1 MKLSPNYRYWG
12 QQGSVLTITLCI
24 GWMLGFFLFSYF
36 YLIVHQNSLVIRS
49 QNWNAALGMAE
60 AGVEEA
66 LGQLNP
72 GAPLP
77 VVDRTANGWGAPVGG
92 LYGPMTRQLG
102 GGSYGVLYTTDAFPV
117 IYATGYVKIAALS
130 ATLLRTVKVTTTNAP
145 LFSAGMVGIYGINL
159 NGNGVASDSFNS
171 ANTNLSSNG
180 MYDPLKTSTN
190 GDVASVFGIVNVG
203 NANIYGSVYLGPTAT
218 NSIAHNGLVTGGIS
232 NDFNVEFESVVLPP
246 GTAGWV
252 PPAAGPTTVD
262 GVSYQYAFG
271 YPGSP
276 NSSGNYALSGSSL
289 SGSIYVGTNT
299 QVTLLVTSSA
309 SVGNIRVAGQG
320 TNAGHVTLYM
330 DGASFTL
337 SGSNSVDGGNAT
349 NLTYYGTTNNTKVSL
364 SGNASFV
371 GTLYAPQANLKL
383 GGGGSNTYDFIGAIV
398 ANTVTVNGHFQ
409 FHFDEN
415 LALAGPKRGYVP
427 NSWQEL

>member
-1 MKLSPNYRYWG
+1 MELSSNRPHRK
-12 QQGSVLTITLCI
+12 QQGSVLTVTLI
-24 GWMLGFFLFSYF
+24 IAWMLGFFLFSYF
-36 YLIVHQNSLVIRS
+36 YLVVHQNGLVIRS

-60 AGVEEA
+60 AGIEEA

-77 VVDRTANGWGAPVGG
+77 VVDRTANGWGAPAGG
-92 LYGPMTRQLG
+92 LYGPMTRQLA
-102 GGSYGVLYTTDAFPV
+102 GGSYSVLYTTDAFPI
-117 IYATGYVKIAALS
+117 IYATGYVRIPALS
-130 ATLLRTVKVTTTNAP
+130 ATLSRTVKVTTTNAP

-171 ANTNLSSNG
+171 GNTNLSSNG

-203 NANIYGSVYLGPTAT
+203 NANVYGTVYLGPTAT
-218 NSIAHNGLVTGGIS
+218 NSIANNGIVTGGIS
-232 NDFNVEFESVVLPP
+232 NDFNVEFERVVLPS

-252 PPAAGPTTVD
+252 PPTAGATSIDSVT
-262 GVSYQYAFG
+262 YQYAFG

-276 NSSGNYALSGSSL
+276 NSSGDYSVSGSSL
-289 SGSIYVGTNT
+289 SGSIYIGTNT
-299 QVTLLVTSSA
+299 QVTLLITSSA
-309 SVGNIRVAGQG
+309 SLGNIRVAGQG
-320 TNAGHVTLYM
+320 TNAGHLTIYM
-330 DGASFTL
+330 NGAGFTL

-371 GTLYAPQANLKL
+371 GTLYAPQADLKL
-383 GGGGSNTYDFIGAIV
+383 GGGGSSSYDFIGAIV

-415 LALAGPKRGYVP
+415 LAIAGPKRGFVP
-427 NSWQEL
+427 DSWQEL